1 MAGDEKLLPA
11 KIDEDKLITI
21 ITITVNVV
29 RNGGRGII
37 VVFLGLLNFFVY
49 AVAANIA
56 INCRIPIFIGIFLRE
71 KCKISYLCMVLR
83 EIKTIF
89 CLNSR

>member
-37 VVFLGLLNFFVY
+37 VVLLGLLNFFCLCCCSKY
-49 AVAANIA
+49 SDKLSHTHIYRNIFA
-56 INCRIPIFIGIFLRE
+56 R
-71 KCKISYLCMVLR
+71 KM
-83 EIKTIF
+83 
-89 CLNSR
+89 